1 MGASS
6 TLPSVWTI
14 LVKILSRLSGIQG
27 DVSQHL
33 STFICFLL
41 FMTTPLCSRWLRSAH
56 FQSWARL
63 LGPKLIMKRISA
75 LQRLRLENACILIQ
89 CLSFLATH
97 ATNFLISVMKVLT
110 KTCNWTCKFQ
120 FWVSHSDL
128 GFLFRRKLGAK
139 RSILGFWLELGFLSP
154 GLFGGKL

>member
-1 MGASS
+1 MSPS
-6 TLPSVWTI
+6 TCPHSFACRRR
-14 LVKILSRLSGIQG
+14 RLAQR
-27 DVSQHL
+27 L
-33 STFICFLL
+33 YT
-41 FMTTPLCSRWLRSAH
+41 TTPLCSRWLRSAH

-63 LGPKLIMKRISA
+63 LGPKLIMKCINA

-120 FWVSHSDL
+120 FWFPTPIWGSSFAGSLGRNARSWVFGWSL
-128 GFLFRRKLGAK
+128 GFCPHDFLTGSFK
-139 RSILGFWLELGFLSP
+139 RTPNHLGFRPVRPLKF
-154 GLFGGKL
+154 